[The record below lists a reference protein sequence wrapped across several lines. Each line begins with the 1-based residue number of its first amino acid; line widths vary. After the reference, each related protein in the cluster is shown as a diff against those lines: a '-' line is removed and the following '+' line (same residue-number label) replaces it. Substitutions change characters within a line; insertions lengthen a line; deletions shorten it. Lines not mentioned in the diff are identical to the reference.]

1 MKSLDIYIN
10 CILDIMDKDRKVYKS
25 RVQEVNKNNIVIDIP
40 TENGEY
46 LLLNKNDEIR
56 AIIYNEKTAM
66 LYKVKFTIIE
76 RKVENNLKLYKLTM
90 PYEIKKLQR
99 RNYVRV
105 DVTKDIK
112 YKTKSDKVYSDAL
125 ALDLSGGGMKFKIDK
140 KLELNDEIELIVE
153 LDGKFAKVKGEVRRI
168 SQDTKDK
175 KYIVGYEF
183 TEIAEIVREK
193 IVEIVFS
200 IMRRQI
206 EVS

>member
-1 MKSLDIYIN
+1 MKSADIYIN